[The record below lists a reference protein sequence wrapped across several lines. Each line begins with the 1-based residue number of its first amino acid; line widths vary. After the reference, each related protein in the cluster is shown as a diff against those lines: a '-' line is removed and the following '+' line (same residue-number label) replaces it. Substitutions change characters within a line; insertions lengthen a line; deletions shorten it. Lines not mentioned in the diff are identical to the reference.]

1 MKLVIYR
8 TRGLRGTGYRWTLI
22 ADNGRKLANGGQAY
36 SRRIDMVRAVEHV
49 INGQFSEDGTTV
61 SRYDVSIS
69 GEVGS
74 TGGFNAIPV
83 EDRTR

>member
-36 SRRIDMVRAVEHV
+36 SRRIDMERAIEKA
-49 INGQFSEDGTTV
+49 
-61 SRYDVSIS
+61 
-69 GEVGS
+69 
-74 TGGFNAIPV
+74 TGGWFTVGGQLARIHPDPAVHVEYIPV

>member
-8 TRGLRGTGYRWTLI
+8 TRGLRGTGYRWRPV
-22 ADNGRKLANGGQAY
+22 ASNGRVIANGGQGY
-36 SRRIDMVRAVEHV
+36 SRRIDMERAIERS

-61 SRYDVSIS
+61 SRYDVSVS

-74 TGGFNAIPV
+74 TQGFRRIPV